1 LIEDDRPKKLVKT
14 GLYAHIR
21 HPMTLGYCMLPA
33 GMGLLFRSIGMSFF
47 ITLIIFTIM
56 IIWLKAVEEPRLVKR
71 FGLEYIEYRRKV
83 PFIIPYLGR
92 VWKNPDDKPPQ
103 SEREVDE
110 NRE

>member
-1 LIEDDRPKKLVKT
+1 
-14 GLYAHIR
+14 
-21 HPMTLGYCMLPA
+21 MLPA